1 MRQQNICPQELSHLD
16 HFRVQ
21 QCPGDMSKIEVRTS
35 YGGWLRI
42 VATICYK
49 ALVPLYWSHTSLFRF
64 MQPRQKI
71 GGLLGFTWACIMSS
85 LSESVSIHS
94 CWTDNTN
101 HNTRNISETLC
112 LQYFT
117 NAGHHRQ
124 TEIRHQVASFL
135 VETSTRVWPIVYRS
149 SEIVCSYTAEALWS
163 RVTTCGGLHLMAFKP
178 FVLPSLC

>member
-21 QCPGDMSKIEVRTS
+21 QHGDVSKIEVRTS

-64 MQPRQKI
+64 MQ
-71 GGLLGFTWACIMSS
+71 LGQNRRITWIH
-85 LSESVSIHS
+85 LSVYHVLFVWVRYNS

-101 HNTRNISETLC
+101 HNNRNISETLC

-117 NAGHHRQ
+117 RAGHHRQ
-124 TEIRHQVASFL
+124 TGISHQVASFL
-135 VETSTRVWPIVYRS
+135 VETSTRVWQIVYRS

-178 FVLPSLC
+178 FLLQSLFCS